1 MYSSNNGLRKPR
13 RVGFLVSRRK
23 MRKSIFDTFALL
35 CEYVQFF
42 ELVFWWLIYK
52 HYHDQDPFQMVQI
65 FLRVLNFILLHSRKT
80 GIDLVEVGFLVHFT
94 LLIFDLWR
102 MHDSIPYNLITD
114 VCVGL
119 PVVFCSVDPLNCLFW
134 WYWKYDPFCISSIPY
149 AEKRDK
155 CNQLVFLEC
164 RIPIPGTDQ
173 ELELV

>member
-1 MYSSNNGLRKPR
+1 MYSSSNGLRKPR

-52 HYHDQDPFQMVQI
+52 HCHGQDPFQMVQI
-65 FLRVLNFILLHSRKT
+65 FLRVLIFLL
-80 GIDLVEVGFLVHFT
+80 FT
-94 LLIFDLWR
+94 LQENGHWFGRGRFPCTFHCLIFDLWR
-102 MHDSIPYNLITD
+102 MDDSIPYNLITD

-134 WYWKYDPFCISSIPY
+134 WYWKYDPFCILSIPY

-155 CNQLVFLEC
+155 W
-164 RIPIPGTDQ
+164 I
-173 ELELV
+173 